1 MAAMQRFKS
10 TQSNIMDHTPAP
22 QHQPEQGIF
31 DRFNR
36 WLSESVTIRLL
47 SVGFLI
53 LILMIP
59 NAMVNDLINERR
71 STSEE
76 AMNEVSA
83 SWAEEQTI
91 IGPFVSVPYDETTTD
106 EHGKQTTVR
115 GHYHLMPSDLEVSTT
130 LTPSERSRGIYK
142 VVVYE
147 SKSDISAAFTIPDLS
162 TEPGAKLHF
171 VPSEARL
178 CMGIPDMRGISERL
192 VFNANGTELECG
204 PGLPSSDIF
213 TSGVSV
219 VIPDSIV
226 ASHNDLK
233 VALQLSL
240 KGSRTLNFV
249 PIGKETRVNI
259 ASPWTSPSFF
269 GSFLPSVREINKDG
283 FTASWKVFDLN
294 RNFPQEWYDS
304 EQDIHPSTFGVRLM
318 RTVDHYTLS
327 SRSGK
332 YAILVIAL
340 TFVVYFFTESLS
352 RRRIHPVQ
360 YILVGLALSVFF
372 LLLLSL
378 SEHIGFNLS
387 FVLGAIATTA
397 LITFYSRGVFN
408 DTRMALFMG
417 GLLAVIYGFIF
428 TILQLEDLALLV
440 GSIGLFLVLAVIMIW
455 SRRVNWYGLGSSE
468 N

>member
-1 MAAMQRFKS
+1 MENA
-10 TQSNIMDHTPAP
+10 PAP
-22 QHQPEQGIF
+22 QPQPQQGIF

-36 WLSESVTIRLL
+36 WLSESVTIRLI

-59 NAMVNDLINERR
+59 NAMVNDLIYERMN
-71 STSEE
+71 TSEE
-76 AMNEVSA
+76 AMKEVSA

-91 IGPFVSVPYDETTTD
+91 IGPFISVPYDETTTD
-106 EHGKQTTVR
+106 ENGKPTTVR
-115 GHYHLMPSDLEVSTT
+115 GHYHIMPTNLVIDTDLSPE
-130 LTPSERSRGIYK
+130 ERKRGIYK
-142 VVVYE
+142 VIVYE
-147 SKSDISAAFTIPDLS
+147 TKSEISAAFSIPDLD
-162 TEPGAKLHF
+162 TEEGAKLRF
-171 VPSEARL
+171 LPDEVRL

-192 VFNANGTELECG
+192 VFDVNGTQLECG

-213 TSGVSV
+213 SSGVSV
-219 VIPDSIV
+219 VLPDSIV
-226 ASHNDLK
+226 NGPNDLK
-233 VALQLSL
+233 VSLQLSL

-249 PIGKETRVNI
+249 PIGKETRVKV
-259 ASPWTSPSFF
+259 ASTWNSPSFF
-269 GSFLPSVREINKDG
+269 GSFLPNERDVQQSG

-294 RNFPQEWYDS
+294 RNFPQEWFDS

-327 SRSGK
+327 TRSGK

-340 TFVVYFFTESLS
+340 TFVVYFFIESLN

-387 FVLGAIATTA
+387 FVLGAMATTV
-397 LITFYSRGVFN
+397 LIAIYSRGVFN

-417 GLLAVIYGFIF
+417 GLLTVIYGFIF

-440 GSIGLFLVLAVIMIW
+440 GSIGLFLVLAVVMIW
-455 SRRVNWYGLGSSE
+455 SRKVNWYGLGSNE
-468 N
+468 G

>member
-1 MAAMQRFKS
+1 ME
-10 TQSNIMDHTPAP
+10 HTPSE
-22 QHQPEQGIF
+22 HSQPGIF

-71 STSEE
+71 QTSEE

-91 IGPFVSVPYDETTTD
+91 IGPYISVPYDETTTD
-106 EHGKQTTVR
+106 ENGKTTTLR
-115 GHYHLMPSDLEVSTT
+115 GHYHLMPKGLEINTT

-147 SKSDISAAFTIPDLS
+147 SGSDISASFTIPDLK
-162 TEPGAKLHF
+162 TDEGAKLRF
-171 VPSEARL
+171 VPDEARL

-192 VFNANGTELECG
+192 VFDVNGTSLECG
-204 PGLPSSDIF
+204 PGLPSADIF

-219 VIPDSIV
+219 VIPDSLV
-226 ASHNDLK
+226 ASVNDLK
-233 VALQLSL
+233 VSLKLSL

-249 PIGKETRVNI
+249 PIGKETRVNVT
-259 ASPWTSPSFF
+259 SPWSSPSFF
-269 GSFLPSVREINKDG
+269 GSFLPTQRDVRPDG

-294 RNFPQEWYDS
+294 RNFPQEWYDA

-327 SRSGK
+327 TRSGK

-340 TFVVYFFTESLS
+340 TFVVYFFIESLN

-378 SEHIGFNLS
+378 SEHIGFNQS
-387 FVLGAIATTA
+387 FVLGAMATTL
-397 LITFYSRGVFN
+397 LIAVYSRGVFN
-408 DTRMALFMG
+408 DTKLALFMG

-428 TILQLEDLALLV
+428 TILQLEDMALLV
-440 GSIGLFLVLAVIMIW
+440 GSIGLFLVLAIVMVW
-455 SRRVNWYGLGSSE
+455 SRKVNWYGLGSGES
-468 N
+468 